1 MVKTWRE
8 DGEIVERTWSLVA
21 SSVRDGREGRGL
33 RPAGLASRTG
43 DLGRPF
49 VKMLAEARLLA
60 EVFHGYV
67 AICGKTVGG
76 IT

>member
-1 MVKTWRE
+1 
-8 DGEIVERTWSLVA
+8 
-21 SSVRDGREGRGL
+21 
-33 RPAGLASRTG
+33 LASRTG

-49 VKMLAEARLLA
+49 VKMLAEAKLLA

>member
-1 MVKTWRE
+1 MVVRVGGE
-8 DGEIVERTWSLVA
+8 DPRVWL
-21 SSVRDGREGRGL
+21 
-33 RPAGLASRTG
+33 PRTG

-60 EVFHGYV
+60 EVFQRYV